1 MEGAEMADG
10 TTAGRPLQ
18 IAMVAPPYFSIP
30 PEAYGGIEAVV
41 ADLTRGLVSR
51 GHRVTLVGHGADE
64 LPGEIVRVYDEPQSD
79 RLGEP
84 APEVMYA
91 AAAARIV
98 DGLDVDV
105 VHDHTL
111 AGPLTALGRRVPTV
125 ATMHGPM
132 DGELGDY
139 YRELGKAVWLVAISD
154 AQRSDAPDLNWM
166 ATVPN
171 GIEVDNYPFRDA
183 KEDYVLFLGRF
194 VPEKGAHLA
203 MDAARA
209 AHRRIVLAGKVNEA
223 REEEYFN
230 EQIRPRLGDDAVYL
244 GETDFDG
251 KCELYGKA
259 ACLLFPVQWPE
270 PFGLVMIEAM
280 ACGTPV
286 VALRSGSVSEV
297 VDDGRTGVIC
307 DTPHELTAGIER
319 AVGLRP
325 ADCRDHVTRH
335 FDVSVMVEGY
345 ERVYR
350 AIRDQSGH
358 DRG

>member
-1 MEGAEMADG
+1 MEGVDMPDEHVAD
-10 TTAGRPLQ
+10 RSLR

-51 GHRVTLVGHGADE
+51 GHRVTLIGHAADDM
-64 LPGEIVRVYDEPQSD
+64 PGKVVRVFDEPQSH

-84 APEVMYA
+84 GPEVMYA

-98 DGLDVDV
+98 DDLDVDV

-111 AGPLTALGRRVPTV
+111 AGPLTALGRSVPTV

-139 YRELGKAVWLVAISD
+139 YRELGEAVSLVAISD
-154 AQRSDAPDLNWM
+154 AQRTDGPDLNWL

-171 GIEVDNYPFRDA
+171 GIDVDNYPFRAA

-203 MDAARA
+203 LDAARSA
-209 AHRRIVLAGKVNEA
+209 NRRIVLAGKVNEA
-223 REEEYFN
+223 AEEEYFD
-230 EQIRPRLGDDAVYL
+230 EHIRPRLGDDAVYV
-244 GETDFDG
+244 GESDFDG
-251 KCELYGKA
+251 KCELYGEA

-297 VDDGRTGVIC
+297 IDDGRTGVIC
-307 DTPHELTAGIER
+307 DTPDELAAGIDR
-319 AVGLRP
+319 AVTLRP

-335 FDVSVMVEGY
+335 YDVSVMVEGY

-350 AIRDQSGH
+350 VLVEDSGRDPW
-358 DRG
+358 